1 MKLCSVEEQLALTML
16 IQQIKRNDSAFQQ
29 PVNENELRLR
39 LVRELSG
46 EKVIEVT
53 ELKIDFGEHC
63 LV

>member
-1 MKLCSVEEQLALTML
+1 ML

-53 ELKIDFGEHC
+53 ELKIDFGKHF